1 MWHGDFTGVIL
12 VPVTNGPASVGISHR
27 LGAGP
32 SNLLERSHLWNPVVI
47 TALKKFANY
56 LAQQRLRRKVLG
68 ALEVNR
74 RAGVRNDGLSLKSM
88 RNRLEVEWQA
98 REIHPWDKGLP
109 PERAAQRFVQ
119 QCLEDVDAA
128 ISRLFATLP
137 DTDEIVLRV
146 LDPISGEP
154 IVAGTVVR
162 AEAASASAGS
172 VGMKLKSLG
181 LVYRLA
187 NWQFESLGN

>member
-1 MWHGDFTGVIL
+1 MIK
-12 VPVTNGPASVGISHR
+12 A
-27 LGAGP
+27 A
-32 SNLLERSHLWNPVVI
+32 
-47 TALKKFANY
+47 KKFLAY
-56 LAQQRLRRKVLG
+56 LAQQRLRRKVIG

-74 RAGVRNDGLSLKSM
+74 HAGVRNDGLSLTRM

-98 REIHPWDKGLP
+98 REIHPWDQGLP
-109 PERAAQRFVQ
+109 PEQSAQKFVQ

-146 LDPISGEP
+146 LDPTSGAP
-154 IVAGTVVR
+154 IVAGTVTR
-162 AEAASASAGS
+162 AQADAAAAGS

>member
-1 MWHGDFTGVIL
+1 MWTAARRLYG
-12 VPVTNGPASVGISHR
+12 SHPSAWIKR
-27 LGAGP
+27 AGLCRNQP
-32 SNLLERSHLWNPVVI
+32 PTRGRPEHPKMELDSDRGREKVRS
-47 TALKKFANY
+47 
-56 LAQQRLRRKVLG
+56 VLG
-68 ALEVNR
+68 AAATTAQGNR
-74 RAGVRNDGLSLKSM
+74 RAGVRNDGLSLRSM

-98 REIHPWDKGLP
+98 REIHPWDQGLA
-109 PERAAQRFVQ
+109 PERSAQRFVQ

-146 LDPISGEP
+146 LDPASGDP
-154 IVAGTVVR
+154 IVTGTVSR
-162 AEAASASAGS
+162 AEASAATAGS

>member
-1 MWHGDFTGVIL
+1 M
-12 VPVTNGPASVGISHR
+12 ISAVKR
-27 LGAGP
+27 F
-32 SNLLERSHLWNPVVI
+32 V
-47 TALKKFANY
+47 NY
-56 LAQQRLRRKVLG
+56 LTQQRLRRKVIG

-74 RAGVRNDGLSLKSM
+74 RAGVRNDGLSLKRM

-98 REIHPWDKGLP
+98 RGIHPWDQGLP
-109 PERAAQRFVQ
+109 PEREAQKFVE

-128 ISRLFATLP
+128 LSRLFEALP
-137 DTDEIVLRV
+137 DTDEIELRV
-146 LDPISGEP
+146 LDPTSAKP
-154 IVAGTVVR
+154 IVAGTVTR
-162 AEAASASAGS
+162 AQAVAASAGS

>member
-1 MWHGDFTGVIL
+1 MI
-12 VPVTNGPASVGISHR
+12 
-27 LGAGP
+27 GA
-32 SNLLERSHLWNPVVI
+32 
-47 TALKKFANY
+47 AKKFVAY
-56 LAQQRLRRKVLG
+56 LAQQRLRRKVIG

-74 RAGVRNDGLSLKSM
+74 RAGVRNDGLSLRSM

-98 REIHPWDKGLP
+98 REIHPWDQGLA
-109 PERAAQRFVQ
+109 PERSAQRFVQ

-146 LDPISGEP
+146 LDPASGDP
-154 IVAGTVVR
+154 IVTGTVSR
-162 AEAASASAGS
+162 AEASAATAGS

>member
-1 MWHGDFTGVIL
+1 MI
-12 VPVTNGPASVGISHR
+12 R
-27 LGAGP
+27 
-32 SNLLERSHLWNPVVI
+32 
-47 TALKKFANY
+47 ALKRFAAY
-56 LAQQRLRRKVLG
+56 LTQQRLRRKVIG

-74 RAGVRNDGLSLKSM
+74 RAGVRNDGLSLKRM

-98 REIHPWDKGLP
+98 RGIHPWDQGLP
-109 PERAAQRFVQ
+109 PEREAQKFVE

-128 ISRLFATLP
+128 LSRLFEALP
-137 DTDEIVLRV
+137 DTDEIELRV
-146 LDPISGEP
+146 LDPTSAEP
-154 IVAGTVVR
+154 IVAGTVMR
-162 AEAASASAGS
+162 AQAIAASAGS